1 MGVYKSLTKL
11 YIDRHGD
18 GKCRRR
24 DASYNAFQ
32 TLATRIVESES
43 EDVRKVMKA
52 LSDEIEP
59 LWKRGTEGLGEN
71 PKLDSLKEIFTNER
85 NIVRAW
91 VMKWRSAVMQEEVE
105 AFPLLEEN
113 DSLDQ
118 GTAYLMR
125 QYVNTIKH
133 GTLS

>member
-43 EDVRKVMKA
+43 EDVRQVMKA

-59 LWKRGTEGLGEN
+59 VWKRGTEGLGEN
-71 PKLDSLKEIFTNER
+71 PKLDFLKEIFTNER